1 MKSNYYEMARKNYPD
16 LWNKEMLRRLVQ
28 KGRIT
33 AAEYE
38 EITGE
43 TYEE

>member
-1 MKSNYYEMARKNYPD
+1 MAKKNYPN
-16 LWNKEMLRRLVQ
+16 LWNLEMVRNLVK

-33 AAEYE
+33 EGEYE

-43 TYEE
+43 AYEE

>member
-1 MKSNYYEMARKNYPD
+1 MNKIYEMAKKNYPR
-16 LWNKEMLRRLVQ
+16 LWNINMLRTLVK

-33 AAEYE
+33 PEQFK

-43 TYEE
+43 DYDG

>member
-1 MKSNYYEMARKNYPD
+1 MYEWLKKAYP
-16 LWNKEMLRRLVQ
+16 LGFATLEQCRSAVE

-33 AAEYE
+33 AEQFE

-43 TYEE
+43 SY

>member
-1 MKSNYYEMARKNYPD
+1 MNRIYELAKKNYPD
-16 LWNKEMLRRLVQ
+16 LWNIEMLRTLVA

-33 AAEYE
+33 AEQFE

-43 TYEE
+43 PYDN

>member
-1 MKSNYYEMARKNYPD
+1 MKSNYYEMAKKNYPD
-16 LWNKEMLRRLVQ
+16 LWNKEMLRRLAQ

-33 AAEYE
+33 AEEYE

-43 TYEE
+43 AYEE

>member
-1 MKSNYYEMARKNYPD
+1 MSRYAEIAKAKYPNDWNLEMI
-16 LWNKEMLRRLVQ
+16 RRLVE

-33 AAEYE
+33 AEEFE

-43 TYEE
+43 PYDE

>member
-1 MKSNYYEMARKNYPD
+1 MAVNYYEMAKKNYPD
-16 LWNKEMLRRLVQ
+16 NWNLEMMKNFVR

-33 AAEYE
+33 PEQFE

-43 TYEE
+43 IYE